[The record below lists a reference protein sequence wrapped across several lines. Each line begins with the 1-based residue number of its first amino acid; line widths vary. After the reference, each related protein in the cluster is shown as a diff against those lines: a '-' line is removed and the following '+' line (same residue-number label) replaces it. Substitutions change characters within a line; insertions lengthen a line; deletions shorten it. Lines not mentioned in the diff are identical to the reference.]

1 MPSTPIIIIVGSGG
15 GLRSVDSGA
24 EYEVAVG
31 DGVQNTA
38 TSLPA
43 AHVVFTNSASGAKS
57 DLYLGP
63 GEIIGFM
70 NAGTV
75 CVP

>member
-1 MPSTPIIIIVGSGG
+1 MPGGGIIIISGG
-15 GLRSVDSGA
+15 GNRAITSTGV
-24 EYEVAVG
+24 EYPVVAG
-31 DGVQNTA
+31 EGVQNTA
-38 TSLPA
+38 AGLPA
-43 AHVVFTNSASGAKS
+43 AHVVFTNGASGAKS